1 MTMGIPKNRFYVVLY
16 IAQVKC
22 TASNNVQ
29 MNSIIFIPSGDL
41 GTEDGCSACTIFS
54 RHIYLSLKFDYYNN
68 KLRSSTT
75 ICFRIQVDY

>member
-41 GTEDGCSACTIFS
+41 GTEDGHSVLSFQDTCT
-54 RHIYLSLKFDYYNN
+54 YLSNL
-68 KLRSSTT
+68 T
-75 ICFRIQVDY
+75 IIITN